1 MLEPLL
7 GSMIKERI
15 LLFLMM
21 QGEGYPSGLA
31 RVLGRRLFPVQDQLR
46 KLEDGGI
53 VVSRL
58 MGRTRIYS
66 LNPRY
71 AFRRELLALLQKAY
85 EFLPEQDK
93 EAYRFRTRPRK
104 AGKPL

>member
-7 GSMIKERI
+7 GSPLKEQ
-15 LLFLMM
+15 LLYFLML

-31 RVLGRRLFPVQDQLR
+31 RSLGRRLFPIQDQLR

-58 MGRTRIYS
+58 KGRTRVYS

-71 AFRRELLALLQKAY
+71 AFLKELLPLLLKAY
-85 EFLPEQDK
+85 EYLPKK
-93 EAYRFRTRPRK
+93 EKEVFKERTRPRK
-104 AGKPL
+104 GGKTL